1 MIFKFITY
9 CENYKVDVLKVWMV
23 NKRLKIFGFIYII
36 IIDKFFNPSLSFF
49 LLDLSKDIYDMF
61 DML

>member
-49 LLDLSKDIYDMF
+49 LLDLSKDI
-61 DML
+61 